1 MTMDE
6 LLELE
11 KRDELPKFVLFWGGT
26 QPKGCLSQWYP
37 SPFTVDGVE
46 YPTAEHYMMCEKARL
61 FGDEESVAKIL
72 ESPDPGRAKAMGRSV
87 RGFDEDMWVANRYD
101 IVRRGSFAKFDANP
115 DLCGFL
121 LSTGGKVLVEAS
133 PLDRIW
139 GIGYDEHAPQAVR
152 PSQWR
157 GLNLLGFALM
167 DAREELRRTSPDRLR
182 RNT

>member
-11 KRDELPKFVLFWGGT
+11 KHGKLPKFVLFWGGN

-46 YPTAEHYMMCEKARL
+46 YPTAEHFMMCGKARL
-61 FGDEESVAKIL
+61 FGDDASVQEIMK
-72 ESPDPGRAKAMGRSV
+72 SPDPGRAKAMGRKV
-87 RGFDEDMWVANRYD
+87 RGFDEETWLAHRYE
-101 IVRRGSFAKFDANP
+101 IVRQGSVAKFASDQGLR
-115 DLCGFL
+115 DYLM
-121 LSTGGKVLVEAS
+121 STGTKVLVEAS
-133 PLDRIW
+133 PQDRVW
-139 GIGYDEHAPQAVR
+139 GIGFDENAPQAER

-167 DAREELRRTSPDRLR
+167 DARDELRGA
-182 RNT
+182 